1 MSAGGFKVSQ
11 EPDVWARVPYW
22 LPTLVS
28 PNAVVVYIGLCRYV
42 NMPDGCRPGV
52 ERVAKELGCSV
63 RKVQR
68 GITELTEAGAID
80 VELRYKPNG
89 QQDTSRYYLHVSAP
103 RGRGKGGDKNG
114 TPKEKPSSRGDDTS
128 DTPNRTASE
137 KPSSQG
143 VTDSAPSPEGG
154 DRFGTEGVTDMSP
167 EIDRGEID
175 RGGLLR
181 NGGTSLGDVPDEQT
195 PPSHSASTVTG
206 SRARSAAPT
215 AVGVESAYQRLDKT
229 ILGRLR
235 SREKQRARQLL
246 EDGVSVEDAR
256 AVLVSER
263 KARRARARDELASV
277 GEGRGG
283 A

>member
-1 MSAGGFKVSQ
+1 M
-11 EPDVWARVPYW
+11 
-22 LPTLVS
+22 
-28 PNAVVVYIGLCRYV
+28 
-42 NMPDGCRPGV
+42 
-52 ERVAKELGCSV
+52 
-63 RKVQR
+63 
-68 GITELTEAGAID
+68 
-80 VELRYKPNG
+80 
-89 QQDTSRYYLHVSAP
+89 
-103 RGRGKGGDKNG
+103 
-114 TPKEKPSSRGDDTS
+114 
-128 DTPNRTASE
+128 
-137 KPSSQG
+137 
-143 VTDSAPSPEGG
+143 
-154 DRFGTEGVTDMSP
+154 
-167 EIDRGEID
+167 
-175 RGGLLR
+175 R